1 MDDTGHPAA
10 VPGGHNGTGERGEA
24 TALSGWV
31 PGSAQPLADP
41 QGGYEAG
48 YAHHVPRHQA
58 PRPDGSRHQDPGYE
72 AQSYQPQS
80 YEAAA
85 YAAPGHREPPWANA
99 PAVPPPRVD
108 PLSPSWPGVNGWT
121 AYPAPPPAVAPDDTA
136 GRYPAASGPPG
147 VGHPAGPAPVAVP
160 ATAPPD
166 PVPASAPP
174 AGAAFAT
181 DPADAVPVS
190 VPADAAPVSAAPASP
205 AAASADP
212 VSATP
217 AGAAPATP
225 TPYAQNLDPAAAAS
239 YHDPVQQR
247 PPAAAWADRQPPV
260 PRGHAEFGD
269 DSDLQGTP
277 VVSPLSAP
285 GVPAVDPPT
294 DSFDV
299 PRADAPGVQP
309 VDAPGVPPAD
319 ALGVPPAD
327 PRPRWTEGLPQR
339 VPAEPD
345 VPALPDAVAEEVE
358 ARAEAPELARIATYL
373 RHDDPPFPHEDF
385 DVDAVLAA
393 VREVPGVRDAELRRR
408 PGRAHTLR
416 LDLADG
422 ADAGQVSRAVARLLN
437 ERMGLSAS
445 LGEPM
450 PEEESSPPAEPSHG
464 APTAATGS
472 AAAQPPAPDAEQS
485 AAPGKPSATA
495 EPPAEPGSGYRPRRL
510 RAEPARGRAVVEPRP
525 AGDDQ
530 PPVTTAGRTAVAPS
544 RQSRPLPPRSEP
556 VRVVLDHVQVSTF
569 GLDATVE
576 VRLTVGNRRALGE
589 ADGPAVDGYVLRMCA
604 TAAASA
610 INQLL
615 TDRATGLSRGRCF
628 IEHAAVAPFGSCDV
642 AVVVVLLVCDGWV
655 EQLSGSA
662 VVAGDPRQAV
672 VRATLAAVNRRLES
686 LLS

>member
-10 VPGGHNGTGERGEA
+10 VPGGHNGTGERAAA
-24 TALSGWV
+24 TGLGGWV
-31 PGSAQPLADP
+31 PGSAQPQADP
-41 QGGYEAG
+41 QGGYQAGG
-48 YAHHVPRHQA
+48 YAHDLRRHQA
-58 PRPDGSRHQDPGYE
+58 PRHEASGHQTPGYE
-72 AQSYQPQS
+72 AQP
-80 YEAAA
+80 YEATA
-85 YAAPGHREPPWANA
+85 YAAPGHREPPWANPQA
-99 PAVPPPRVD
+99 APPPPVD
-108 PLSPSWPGVNGWT
+108 PLSPAWPGVNGWPT
-121 AYPAPPPAVAPDDTA
+121 YRASPPA
-136 GRYPAASGPPG
+136 
-147 VGHPAGPAPVAVP
+147 AVP
-160 ATAPPD
+160 ATTPTV

-174 AGAAFAT
+174 AGTASATAA
-181 DPADAVPVS
+181 ADAMPVS

-205 AAASADP
+205 AATSADP

-217 AGAAPATP
+217 ASAAPATP
-225 TPYAQNLDPAAAAS
+225 APYAQHLDPAAAS
-239 YHDPVQQR
+239 YHDPLQQR
-247 PPAAAWADRQPPV
+247 PPAAAWADRQPPA

-269 DSDLQGTP
+269 DRDLPGTP
-277 VVSPLSAP
+277 IVSPLNAP

-299 PRADAPGVQP
+299 PAT
-309 VDAPGVPPAD
+309 DAPGVPAVD
-319 ALGVPPAD
+319 APGGPPTD
-327 PRPRWTEGLPQR
+327 PGPRWTEGLPQR

-345 VPALPDAVAEEVE
+345 VPELPDGIAEEVE

-373 RHDDPPFPHEDF
+373 RHDEPPFPHEDF

-450 PEEESSPPAEPSHG
+450 PEDEPTPPAGSSHA
-464 APTAATGS
+464 APTAAAGQ
-472 AAAQPPAPDAEQS
+472 AADQPAAPDAEQP
-485 AAPGKPSATA
+485 AAPGRPPSATA
-495 EPPAEPGSGYRPRRL
+495 VPPAEPGSGYRPRRL
-510 RAEPARGRAVVEPRP
+510 RAEPARGRAAVEPRP
-525 AGDDQ
+525 AGDDH
-530 PPVTTAGRTAVAPS
+530 PTATTAGRTTGAMS
-544 RQSRPLPPRSEP
+544 RQSRPLPPRSEA